1 MVMLGSRGRLD
12 FLNSK
17 PAANY
22 IAGAGRGASGFT
34 TRSDIGPAR
43 TAPPSTIIGLP
54 RLKPRDDDGEDD
66 NDDDGNNG
74 YQQNFDHFEGNDAG
88 LFANSEYDDEDKE
101 ADAVWESIDKR
112 MESRRKSRR
121 EARLE
126 EEIKNYRRKN
136 PTIREEFVDLKGKL
150 STVKAKE
157 WERILEIGDYSR
169 SNKRKRFESFVP
181 SRVAG
186 GAESVV
192 TDLTAVGEGR
202 GKILTL
208 KLDGISDSVTGL
220 TVVDPSGYLTMMN
233 DLKITTNSELRDI
246 LKARRI
252 VRAVTEN
259 SPKKPLGWIQA
270 ARLEELAKE
279 EAAAR
284 KLITKGCNMCPKNED
299 VWLEAC
305 RLARPDEAKGVVAK
319 GVRQIPKSV
328 RLWLQAAELDHDKAN
343 KSRVLRM
350 ALDEI
355 PDSVRLWKALVEIS
369 SEEEARILLHRAV
382 ECCPLDVELWLALA
396 RLETYGVAR
405 SVLNKARK
413 KLPKERAIWIAAA
426 KLEEANGNTSMV
438 GKIIERGIRTLQ
450 GEEVVIDR
458 DIWMKEAEIAEKA
471 GSAQLEKTH
480 GSRESL
486 IAFLR
491 KAVTYFPQAEVLW
504 LMGAKEKWL
513 AGDVPAARDIL
524 QEAYATIPN
533 SEEIWLA
540 AFKLEFENRE
550 LERARMLLAKARDM
564 GGTERV
570 WMKSAIVE
578 RELGNN
584 AEERGFIEEGLKR
597 FPSFF
602 NLWLMLG
609 QLEER
614 LGHLKEAKEA
624 YQSGCNQCP
633 NCIPL
638 WYSLANLEEKRNG
651 LNGLSKAR
659 AVLSVARLKNPLN
672 PEICLATIRAE
683 SKHGNKKEADS
694 FIAKALQKCPNSG
707 ILWAELIKM
716 VPHHDRKSKGKDAL
730 VKSDRDPHVFAA
742 VAKLFWHD
750 RKVDKARNWF
760 NKAVSLDPDTGDFWA
775 LYYKFELQQGSV
787 ENQKEVL
794 NRCIAAEPKHGE
806 KWQAISKAVENSHCP
821 TEAILMKVVNALGEG
836 GESGAENGRN

>member
-17 PAANY
+17 PPANY

-54 RLKPRDDDGEDD
+54 RPKPRDDDGEDD

-112 MESRRKSRR
+112 ME
-121 EARLE
+121 
-126 EEIKNYRRKN
+126 
-136 PTIREEFVDLKGKL
+136 EEFVDLKGKL
-150 STVKAKE
+150 TTVKAKE
-157 WERILEIGDYSR
+157 WERIPEIGDYSR

-181 SRVAG
+181 VPDSLLQKARQEQQHVIALDPSSRAAG

-220 TVVDPSGYLTMMN
+220 TVVDLSGYLTRMN

-246 LKARRI
+246 LKARKI
-252 VRAVTEN
+252 
-259 SPKKPLGWIQA
+259 
-270 ARLEELAKE
+270 E

-438 GKIIERGIRTLQ
+438 GKIIERGIRALQ

-458 DIWMKEAEIAEKA
+458 DTWMKEAEIAEKA

-486 IAFLR
+486 IALLR

-659 AVLSVARLKNPLN
+659 AVLSVARSKNPLN
-672 PEICLATIRAE
+672 PEIWLATIRAE

-775 LYYKFELQQGSV
+775 LYYKFELQHGGV

-806 KWQAISKAVENSHCP
+806 KWRAISKAVENSHCS

-836 GESGAENGRN
+836 ERRWEGGCHEYFDGNTRILMI

>member
-1 MVMLGSRGRLD
+1 MLGSKGRLD

-17 PAANY
+17 PPANY
-22 IAGAGRGASGFT
+22 IAGAGRGASSFT
-34 TRSDIGPAR
+34 TRSDIGRTR

-54 RLKPRDDDGEDD
+54 RPKPRDDDGEDD

-88 LFANSEYDDEDKE
+88 LFVNLEYDDEDKE
-101 ADAVWESIDKR
+101 ADAVWESIDKL
-112 MESRRKSRR
+112 MDSRRKSRR
-121 EARLE
+121 EAR
-126 EEIKNYRRKN
+126 
-136 PTIREEFVDLKGKL
+136 EEFADLKGKL

-157 WERILEIGDYSR
+157 WERIPEIGDYSR
-169 SNKRKRFESFVP
+169 RNKRKRFDSFVP
-181 SRVAG
+181 VPDSLLQKARQEQQHVIALDPSSRAAG

-220 TVVDPSGYLTMMN
+220 TVFDPSGYLTRMN

-246 LKARRI
+246 LKARKI
-252 VRAVTEN
+252 
-259 SPKKPLGWIQA
+259 A
-270 ARLEELAKE
+270 ARLEELANE

-305 RLARPDEAKGVVAK
+305 RLARPDEAKSVVAK
-319 GVRQIPKSV
+319 GVRQIPKS
-328 RLWLQAAELDHDKAN
+328 AN
-343 KSRVLRM
+343 KIRALRM

-382 ECCPLDVELWLALA
+382 ECCPLDVELWLALV

-426 KLEEANGNTSMV
+426 KLEANGNTSMV
-438 GKIIERGIRTLQ
+438 GKIIERGIRALQ

-458 DIWMKEAEIAEKA
+458 DTWMKEAEVADRA
-471 GSAQLEKTH
+471 GSDKKRTWVADVEECKKRGSIETARAIFSPACTVFLTKKNIWLKAAQLEKSY
-480 GSRESL
+480 GCRESL
-486 IAFLR
+486 IALLR
-491 KAVTYFPQAEVLW
+491 KAVTYCPQAEVLW

-513 AGDVPAARDIL
+513 AGD
-524 QEAYATIPN
+524 
-533 SEEIWLA
+533 LA
-540 AFKLEFENRE
+540 AFKLEFKNRE

-564 GGTERV
+564 GGTEKV

-602 NLWLMLG
+602 KLWLMLG

-651 LNGLSKAR
+651 LNGLSKAW
-659 AVLSVARLKNPLN
+659 AVLSVARSKNPLN
-672 PEICLATIRAE
+672 PEIWLATIRAE

-694 FIAKALQKCPNSG
+694 FICPNSG

-716 VPHHDRKSKGKDAL
+716 VPHHDRKSKSEDAL
-730 VKSDRDPHVFAA
+730 
-742 VAKLFWHD
+742 LFWHD
-750 RKVDKARNWF
+750 RKVGKARNWF
-760 NKAVSLDPDTGDFWA
+760 NKAVSLNPDTGDFWA
-775 LYYKFELQQGSV
+775 LYYKFELQHGSV

-806 KWQAISKAVENSHCP
+806 KWQAISKAVENSHCS

-836 GESGAENGRN
+836 GECC